1 MKPQLKY
8 ENGKLLAMADVGVDT
23 DKDGQNAVG
32 AKVEIYVDAKEAVA
46 EIIKSGVPQWL
57 KDMLP
62 KGE

>member
-1 MKPQLKY
+1 MKPELKY
-8 ENGKLLAMADVGVDT
+8 ENGKLLAKTEVGIDT

-32 AKVEIYVDAKEAVA
+32 AKFEMYIDGKEAVA

-62 KGE
+62 KE

>member
-8 ENGKLLAMADVGVDT
+8 ENGKLLAMAEVGVDT
-23 DKDGQNAVG
+23 DKDGQSAVG